1 MDCVSAEEAAK
12 FSMYLNMGK
21 EGDYAI
27 SDRLTGAIEA
37 AETDLKPSV
46 NTNCWRG
53 DRRAQ
58 ASCMQRRLPPRK
70 GGGVGAAI
78 GPPHPRGG
86 RGRVGV
92 RFLSVLLCMHM
103 SGVGPAL

>member
-37 AETDLKPSV
+37 AEADLKRKRESLM
-46 NTNCWRG
+46 
-53 DRRAQ
+53 AQ
-58 ASCMQRRLPPRK
+58 HQTGSSAVHAAAPP
-70 GGGVGAAI
+70 
-78 GPPHPRGG
+78 PP
-86 RGRVGV
+86 
-92 RFLSVLLCMHM
+92 
-103 SGVGPAL
+103 